1 MFSRF
6 LTLRLMLT
14 RIPNASDWVAGL
26 SIAGLLL
33 PEAVAYSRIGNLP
46 MQSGIVALFAGLLC
60 YGVFGKS
67 RFAIVSATSSS
78 AALLAA
84 SVLPL
89 AGEDVALRM
98 IFAYALVM
106 VTGVMFIVA
115 AMAKVGSITDFI
127 AKPVLRGFSFALA
140 FVISMHQF
148 ALFVDVQPTY
158 TDVPRYVIALLG
170 DFFQWNWAGFALG
183 ALALSL
189 IQWLSR
195 YRYVPAG
202 LIVIALGIVLG
213 RVLPLS
219 SHGIHLIGVI
229 DIQLNAPSVAK
240 LAYSDWMRLLEL
252 GVAMLLIIYAESYGS
267 IRTLASQHKDE
278 MAPNRDLFALGA
290 SNLISGMFHGMPVG
304 AGYSATAANES
315 AGAASRWAG
324 LVAALCVLLMLLFFL
339 PWLAYTPEPI
349 LAAIVIHAVSHSL
362 NFNQLKPYFKWERD
376 RFIVLFAIGS
386 VLVLGVLDGLLVA
399 IGISLLMTLKRF
411 SSSSLSEL
419 GCYRDGHDYLTL
431 ASSND
436 VRTIPN
442 ILILRPNEPL
452 FFANIDRV
460 IAEVRRRVESL
471 NSRTAITVI
480 LSLEETPDLDGT
492 ALEAL
497 NGLMASFERNHNHL
511 ILARLKEAVYELLTE
526 RNGSTPWQHVTLT
539 RLSVSHAVK
548 QAPSKPS
555 DAQPQRCTQGDG

>member
-1 MFSRF
+1 M
-6 LTLRLMLT
+6 
-14 RIPNASDWVAGL
+14 
-26 SIAGLLL
+26 
-33 PEAVAYSRIGNLP
+33 
-46 MQSGIVALFAGLLC
+46 
-60 YGVFGKS
+60 
-67 RFAIVSATSSS
+67 
-78 AALLAA
+78 
-84 SVLPL
+84 
-89 AGEDVALRM
+89 
-98 IFAYALVM
+98 
-106 VTGVMFIVA
+106 
-115 AMAKVGSITDFI
+115 
-127 AKPVLRGFSFALA
+127 
-140 FVISMHQF
+140 
-148 ALFVDVQPTY
+148 
-158 TDVPRYVIALLG
+158 
-170 DFFQWNWAGFALG
+170 
-183 ALALSL
+183 
-189 IQWLSR
+189 
-195 YRYVPAG
+195 
-202 LIVIALGIVLG
+202 
-213 RVLPLS
+213 
-219 SHGIHLIGVI
+219 
-229 DIQLNAPSVAK
+229 
-240 LAYSDWMRLLEL
+240 
-252 GVAMLLIIYAESYGS
+252 
-267 IRTLASQHKDE
+267 
-278 MAPNRDLFALGA
+278 
-290 SNLISGMFHGMPVG
+290 
-304 AGYSATAANES
+304 
-315 AGAASRWAG
+315 
-324 LVAALCVLLMLLFFL
+324 
-339 PWLAYTPEPI
+339 
-349 LAAIVIHAVSHSL
+349 
-362 NFNQLKPYFKWERD
+362 
-376 RFIVLFAIGS
+376 LFAIGS